1 MAMRVILTNSLL
13 KYYLLIKRRI
23 TNKLA
28 RNNKY
33 KEINK
38 VAKGTVLMREEKVKI
53 IPLGGLGEIGKNI
66 TVFECDDEIIVV
78 DCGIAFPDEEM
89 YGVDLIIPDIS
100 YLKNNVKKIKGIFL
114 THGHED
120 HIGSLPYVLKEV
132 NVPIYG
138 TKLTIGI
145 VKTKL
150 EEHNLLSEVKLHNV
164 EAGDVIKFDK
174 FKVEFIRNTHSI
186 ADSCSLAI
194 FTPVGTILHTGDFKI
209 DYTPIDGETMDLQ
222 RISNLGKEG
231 VTLLM
236 ADSTN
241 VERKGHSLSEKSIGH
256 TLDRIISKAKGRVI
270 VATFASNIHRMQ
282 QIVDA
287 SIKNKRKVVFN
298 GRSMENISKVAMEL
312 GYLHRPENSVLSID
326 DLKDYDNSKIT
337 LITTGSQGEPMASLA
352 RIAFSNH
359 RKIAIEHEDT
369 FIISASPIPG
379 NDKLISRVINELFRK
394 GADVIY
400 EDLADVHVSG
410 HAYQEELKLIHTL
423 VNPKYFMP
431 VHGEYRHLKHHG
443 DLAENLGM
451 DKNNIFILETGN
463 VLELTKNGCK
473 KEGKVRTGAVFVDGL
488 GVGDVGNIVLRDRRH
503 LAQDGMLTI
512 VVAIERE
519 TLSIVSGPDV
529 ITRGF
534 VYVKE
539 SEELI
544 NKVKEISVIEVEKC
558 LEIGVIEWYV
568 LKSNV
573 KKAVENYIYEKT
585 KRRPTIIPI
594 IMET

>member
-1 MAMRVILTNSLL
+1 MS
-13 KYYLLIKRRI
+13 
-23 TNKLA
+23 
-28 RNNKY
+28 
-33 KEINK
+33 
-38 VAKGTVLMREEKVKI
+38 EEKVKI

-66 TVFECDDEIIVV
+66 TVIECDDEIVV
-78 DCGIAFPDEEM
+78 IDCGIAFPDEEM
-89 YGVDLIIPDIS
+89 YGVDLIIPDIT
-100 YLKNNVKKIKGIFL
+100 YLKNNVEKIKGIFL

-120 HIGSLPYVLKEV
+120 HIGALPYVLKEI
-132 NVPIYG
+132 NVPLYG

-150 EEHNLLSEVKLHNV
+150 EEHNILSEEKLNNV
-164 EAGDVIKFDK
+164 EPGDVVSFNKL
-174 FKVEFIRNTHSI
+174 KVEFIRNTHSI

-194 FTPVGTILHTGDFKI
+194 FTPVGIILHTGDFKI
-209 DYTPIDGETMDLQ
+209 DYTPIDGQKMDLQ

-231 VTLLM
+231 VALLM

-241 VERKGHSLSEKSIGH
+241 VERQGHSLSEKSIGF
-256 TLDRIISKAKGRVI
+256 TLDRVISKAKGRVI

-287 SIKNKRKVVFN
+287 SFKSNRKVIFN

-312 GYLHRPENSVLSID
+312 GYLHIPNSEVMSID
-326 DLKDYDNSKIT
+326 DLKNYENDKIT

-359 RKIAIEHEDT
+359 RKINIEPNDT

-379 NDKLISRVINELFRK
+379 NDKLISKVINQLFRK

-400 EDLADVHVSG
+400 EDLEDVHVSG

-423 VNPKYFMP
+423 VHPKYFMP

-451 DKNNIFILETGN
+451 KKNNIFILETGS
-463 VLELTKNGCK
+463 VLEITKDECR
-473 KEGKVRTGAVFVDGL
+473 KEGKVRTGAIFVDGL

-539 SEELI
+539 SEALI
-544 NKVKEISVIEVEKC
+544 NKVKELSINELERC
-558 LEIGVIEWYV
+558 LSMGVIEWYV
-568 LKSNV
+568 LKGNI
-573 KKAVENYIYEKT
+573 KKTVENYIYETT

>member
-1 MAMRVILTNSLL
+1 MS
-13 KYYLLIKRRI
+13 
-23 TNKLA
+23 
-28 RNNKY
+28 
-33 KEINK
+33 
-38 VAKGTVLMREEKVKI
+38 EERVKI

-66 TVFECDDEIIVV
+66 TAIECDDEIVV
-78 DCGIAFPDEEM
+78 IDCGVAFPDEEM
-89 YGVDLIIPDIS
+89 YGVDLIIPDIT
-100 YLKNNVKKIKGIFL
+100 YLKNNVEKIKGIFL

-120 HIGSLPYVLKEV
+120 HIGALPYVLKEI
-132 NVPIYG
+132 NVPLYG

-150 EEHNLLSEVKLHNV
+150 EEHNILSDAKLNNV
-164 EAGDVIKFDK
+164 EPGDVVSFRKL
-174 FKVEFIRNTHSI
+174 KVEFIRNTHSI

-194 FTPVGTILHTGDFKI
+194 FTPVGIILHTGDFKI
-209 DYTPIDGETMDLQ
+209 DYTPIDGQKMDLQ

-231 VTLLM
+231 VVLLM

-241 VERKGHSLSEKSIGH
+241 VERQGHSLSEKSIGF
-256 TLDRIISKAKGRVI
+256 TLNRIISKAKGRVI

-287 SIKNKRKVVFN
+287 SFKNNRKVVFN

-312 GYLHRPENSVLSID
+312 GYLHIANNEVVSID
-326 DLKDYDNSKIT
+326 DLKNYENDKIT

-359 RKIAIEHEDT
+359 RKITIEPNDT

-379 NDKLISRVINELFRK
+379 NDKLISRVINQLFRK

-400 EDLADVHVSG
+400 EDLEDVHVSG

-423 VNPKYFMP
+423 VHPKYFMP

-451 DKNNIFILETGN
+451 KKNNIFILETGN
-463 VLELTKNGCK
+463 VLELTKDGCK
-473 KEGKVRTGAVFVDGL
+473 KEGKVRTGAIFVDGL

-512 VVAIERE
+512 VVAIERD

-539 SEELI
+539 SEALI
-544 NKVKEISVIEVEKC
+544 NKVKELSVNELERC
-558 LEIGVIEWYV
+558 LSMGVIEWYV
-568 LKSNV
+568 LKGNI
-573 KKAVENYIYEKT
+573 KKTVENYIYETT

>member
-1 MAMRVILTNSLL
+1 MS
-13 KYYLLIKRRI
+13 
-23 TNKLA
+23 
-28 RNNKY
+28 
-33 KEINK
+33 
-38 VAKGTVLMREEKVKI
+38 EERVKI

-66 TVFECDDEIIVV
+66 TAIECDDEIVV
-78 DCGIAFPDEEM
+78 IDCGVAFPDEEM
-89 YGVDLIIPDIS
+89 YGVDLIIPDIT
-100 YLKNNVKKIKGIFL
+100 YLKNNVEKIKGIFL

-120 HIGSLPYVLKEV
+120 HIGALPYVLKEI
-132 NVPIYG
+132 NVPLYG

-150 EEHNLLSEVKLHNV
+150 EEHNILSEARLNNV
-164 EAGDVIKFDK
+164 EPGDVVSFRKL
-174 FKVEFIRNTHSI
+174 KVEFIRNTHSI

-194 FTPVGTILHTGDFKI
+194 FTPVGIILHTGDFKI
-209 DYTPIDGETMDLQ
+209 DYTPIDGQKMDLQ

-231 VTLLM
+231 VVLLM

-241 VERKGHSLSEKSIGH
+241 VERQGHSLSEKSIGF

-287 SIKNKRKVVFN
+287 SFKNNRKVVFN

-312 GYLHRPENSVLSID
+312 GYLHIPNNEVVSID
-326 DLKDYDNSKIT
+326 DLKNYENDKIT

-359 RKIAIEHEDT
+359 RKITIEPNDT

-379 NDKLISRVINELFRK
+379 NDKLISRVINQLFRK

-400 EDLADVHVSG
+400 EDLEDVHVSG

-423 VNPKYFMP
+423 VHPKYFMP

-451 DKNNIFILETGN
+451 KKNNIFILETGN
-463 VLELTKNGCK
+463 VLELTKDGCK
-473 KEGKVRTGAVFVDGL
+473 KEGKVRTGAIFVDGL

-512 VVAIERE
+512 VVAIERD

-539 SEELI
+539 SEALI
-544 NKVKEISVIEVEKC
+544 NKVKELSVNELEKC
-558 LEIGVIEWYV
+558 LSMGVIEWYV
-568 LKSNV
+568 LKGNI
-573 KKAVENYIYEKT
+573 KKTVENYIYETT

>member
-1 MAMRVILTNSLL
+1 MS
-13 KYYLLIKRRI
+13 
-23 TNKLA
+23 
-28 RNNKY
+28 
-33 KEINK
+33 
-38 VAKGTVLMREEKVKI
+38 EEKVRI

-66 TVFECDDEIIVV
+66 TAIECDNEIVII
-78 DCGIAFPDEEM
+78 DCGVAFPDEEM
-89 YGVDLIIPDIS
+89 YGVDLIIPDIT
-100 YLKNNVKKIKGIFL
+100 YLKNNVEKIKGIFL

-120 HIGSLPYVLKEV
+120 HIGALPYVLKEI
-132 NVPIYG
+132 NVPLYG

-145 VKTKL
+145 VRTKL
-150 EEHNLLSEVKLHNV
+150 EEHNVLAEAKLNNV
-164 EAGDVIKFDK
+164 EPGDVISFNKL
-174 FKVEFIRNTHSI
+174 KVEFIRNTHSI

-194 FTPVGTILHTGDFKI
+194 FTPVGIILHTGDFKI
-209 DYTPIDGETMDLQ
+209 DYTPIDGQKMDLQ

-231 VTLLM
+231 IALLM

-241 VERKGHSLSEKSIGH
+241 VERQGHSLSEKSIGL
-256 TLDRIISKAKGRVI
+256 TLDRIIGKAKGRVI

-282 QIVDA
+282 QIADA
-287 SIKNKRKVVFN
+287 SFKNNRKVIFN

-312 GYLHRPENSVLSID
+312 GYLHIPNSEVMSID
-326 DLKDYDNSKIT
+326 DLKNYENDKIT

-359 RKIAIEHEDT
+359 RKITIEPNDT

-379 NDKLISRVINELFRK
+379 NDKLISRVINQLFRK

-400 EDLADVHVSG
+400 EDLEDVHVSG

-451 DKNNIFILETGN
+451 KKNNIFILETGD
-463 VLELTKNGCK
+463 VLELTKDNCRKDGR
-473 KEGKVRTGAVFVDGL
+473 VRTGAIFVDGL

-512 VVAIERE
+512 VVAIERD

-544 NKVKEISVIEVEKC
+544 NKVKELSVNELEKC
-558 LEIGVIEWYV
+558 LSMGVIEWYV
-568 LKSNV
+568 LKGNI
-573 KKAVENYIYEKT
+573 KKTVENYIYETT

>member
-1 MAMRVILTNSLL
+1 MS
-13 KYYLLIKRRI
+13 
-23 TNKLA
+23 
-28 RNNKY
+28 
-33 KEINK
+33 
-38 VAKGTVLMREEKVKI
+38 EEKVRI

-66 TVFECDDEIIVV
+66 TAIECDNEIVII
-78 DCGIAFPDEEM
+78 DCGVAFPDEEM
-89 YGVDLIIPDIS
+89 YGVDLIIPDIT
-100 YLKNNVKKIKGIFL
+100 YLKNNVEKIKGIFL

-120 HIGSLPYVLKEV
+120 HIGALPYVLKEI

-150 EEHNLLSEVKLHNV
+150 EEHNILAEAKLNNV
-164 EAGDVIKFDK
+164 EPGNMISFKK
-174 FKVEFIRNTHSI
+174 LKVEFIRNTHSI

-194 FTPVGTILHTGDFKI
+194 FTPVGIILHTGDFKI
-209 DYTPIDGETMDLQ
+209 DYTPIDGEKMDLQ

-231 VTLLM
+231 VALLM

-241 VERKGHSLSEKSIGH
+241 VERQGHSLSEKSIGL
-256 TLDRIISKAKGRVI
+256 TLDRIIGKAKGRVI

-282 QIVDA
+282 QIADA
-287 SIKNKRKVVFN
+287 SFKNNRKVIFN

-312 GYLHRPENSVLSID
+312 GYLHIPNSEVMSID
-326 DLKDYDNSKIT
+326 DLKNYENDKIT

-359 RKIAIEHEDT
+359 RKITIEPNDT

-379 NDKLISRVINELFRK
+379 NDKLISRVINQLFRK

-400 EDLADVHVSG
+400 EDLEDVHVSG

-443 DLAENLGM
+443 DLAENLGVK
-451 DKNNIFILETGN
+451 KNNIFILETGD
-463 VLELTKNGCK
+463 VLELTKDNCRKDGR
-473 KEGKVRTGAVFVDGL
+473 VRTGAIFVDGL

-512 VVAIERE
+512 VVAIERD

-544 NKVKEISVIEVEKC
+544 NKVKELSVNELEKC
-558 LEIGVIEWYV
+558 LSMGVIEWYV
-568 LKSNV
+568 LKGNI
-573 KKAVENYIYEKT
+573 KKTVENYIYETT

>member
-1 MAMRVILTNSLL
+1 
-13 KYYLLIKRRI
+13 
-23 TNKLA
+23 
-28 RNNKY
+28 
-33 KEINK
+33 
-38 VAKGTVLMREEKVKI
+38 
-53 IPLGGLGEIGKNI
+53 
-66 TVFECDDEIIVV
+66 
-78 DCGIAFPDEEM
+78 M
-89 YGVDLIIPDIS
+89 YGVDLIIPDIT
-100 YLKNNVKKIKGIFL
+100 YLKNNVEKIKGIFL

-120 HIGSLPYVLKEV
+120 HIGSLPYVLKQI
-132 NVPIYG
+132 NVPLYG

-150 EEHNLLSEVKLHNV
+150 EEHNILSEAKLNNV
-164 EAGDVIKFDK
+164 VPGDIISFKK
-174 FKVEFIRNTHSI
+174 LKVEFIRNTHSI

-194 FTPVGTILHTGDFKI
+194 FTPVGIILHTGDFKI
-209 DYTPIDGETMDLQ
+209 DYTPIDGERMDLQ

-231 VTLLM
+231 VALLM

-241 VERKGHSLSEKSIGH
+241 VERQGHSLSEKSIGL
-256 TLDRIISKAKGRVI
+256 TLDRIIGKAKGRVI

-282 QIVDA
+282 QIADA
-287 SIKNKRKVVFN
+287 SLKNNRKVIFN

-312 GYLHRPENSVLSID
+312 GYLHIPESEVVSIN
-326 DLKDYDNSKIT
+326 DLKKYENDKIT

-359 RKIAIEHEDT
+359 RKISIEHNDT

-379 NDKLISRVINELFRK
+379 NDKLISRVINQLFRK

-400 EDLADVHVSG
+400 EDLEDVHVSG
-410 HAYQEELKLIHTL
+410 HAYKEELKLIHSL

-443 DLAENLGM
+443 DLAESLGM
-451 DKNNIFILETGN
+451 KKNNIFILETGN
-463 VLELTKNGCK
+463 VLELTKNDCK
-473 KEGKVRTGAVFVDGL
+473 KEGKVRTGAIFVDGL

-503 LAQDGMLTI
+503 LAQDGMVTI
-512 VVAIERE
+512 VVAIERD

-544 NKVKEISVIEVEKC
+544 KKVKELSVNELDKC
-558 LEIGVIEWYV
+558 LSMGVIEWYV
-568 LKSNV
+568 LKGNI
-573 KKAVENYIYEKT
+573 KKTVENYIYETT

>member
-1 MAMRVILTNSLL
+1 MS
-13 KYYLLIKRRI
+13 
-23 TNKLA
+23 
-28 RNNKY
+28 
-33 KEINK
+33 
-38 VAKGTVLMREEKVKI
+38 EEKVKI

-66 TVFECDDEIIVV
+66 TVIECDDEIVII

-89 YGVDLIIPDIS
+89 YGVDLIIPDIT
-100 YLKNNVKKIKGIFL
+100 YLKNNVEKIKGIFL

-120 HIGSLPYVLKEV
+120 HIGALPYVLKEI

-138 TKLTIGI
+138 SKLTIGI

-150 EEHNLLSEVKLHNV
+150 QEHNILSEAKLNNV
-164 EAGDVIKFDK
+164 DPGDVVSFKK
-174 FKVEFIRNTHSI
+174 LKVEFIRNTHSI

-194 FTPVGTILHTGDFKI
+194 FTPVGIILHTGDFKI
-209 DYTPIDGETMDLQ
+209 DYTPIDGQKMDLQ

-231 VTLLM
+231 VALLM

-241 VERKGHSLSEKSIGH
+241 VERQGHSLSEKSIGF
-256 TLDRIISKAKGRVI
+256 TLDRVISNAKGRVI

-287 SIKNKRKVVFN
+287 SFKSNRKVIFN

-312 GYLHRPENSVLSID
+312 GYLHIPNNDVISID
-326 DLKDYDNSKIT
+326 DLKNYENDKIT

-359 RKIAIEHEDT
+359 RKIAIEPNDT

-379 NDKLISRVINELFRK
+379 NDKLISRVINQLFRK

-400 EDLADVHVSG
+400 KGLEDVHVSG

-451 DKNNIFILETGN
+451 KKNNIFILETGN
-463 VLELTKNGCK
+463 VLELTKNECR
-473 KEGKVRTGAVFVDGL
+473 KEGRVRTGAIFVDGL

-539 SEELI
+539 SEALI
-544 NKVKEISVIEVEKC
+544 NKVKELSINELERC
-558 LEIGVIEWYV
+558 LSMGVIEWYV
-568 LKSNV
+568 LKGNI
-573 KKAVENYIYEKT
+573 KKSVEKYIYETT

>member
-1 MAMRVILTNSLL
+1 MN
-13 KYYLLIKRRI
+13 
-23 TNKLA
+23 
-28 RNNKY
+28 
-33 KEINK
+33 
-38 VAKGTVLMREEKVKI
+38 EEKVRI

-66 TVFECDDEIIVV
+66 TVIECDDEIIVI

-89 YGVDLIIPDIS
+89 YGVDLIIPDIT
-100 YLKNNVKKIKGIFL
+100 YLKNNEKKIKGIFL

-120 HIGSLPYVLKEV
+120 HIGALPYVLKEI
-132 NVPIYG
+132 NVPLYG

-145 VKTKL
+145 VRTKL
-150 EEHNLLSEVKLHNV
+150 EEHNVLAEAKLNNV
-164 EAGDVIKFDK
+164 EPGDVISFNKL
-174 FKVEFIRNTHSI
+174 KVEFIRNTHSI

-194 FTPVGTILHTGDFKI
+194 FTPVGIILHTGDFKI
-209 DYTPIDGETMDLQ
+209 DYTPIDGQKMDLQ

-231 VTLLM
+231 IALLM

-241 VERKGHSLSEKSIGH
+241 VERQGHSLSEKSIGL
-256 TLDRIISKAKGRVI
+256 TLDRIIGKAKGRVI

-287 SIKNKRKVVFN
+287 SIKSNRKVAFN

-312 GYLHRPENSVLSID
+312 GYLHIPNEHIISID
-326 DLKDYDNSKIT
+326 DLNDYENNKIT

-352 RIAFSNH
+352 RIAFSTH
-359 RKIAIEHEDT
+359 RKIVIEPNDT

-379 NDKLISRVINELFRK
+379 NDKLISRVINQLFRK

-400 EDLADVHVSG
+400 EDLEDVHVSG
-410 HAYQEELKLIHTL
+410 HAYKEELKLIHTL

-443 DLAENLGM
+443 DLAEDLGM
-451 DKNNIFILETGN
+451 KKSDIFILETGN
-463 VLELTKNGCK
+463 VLELTKNSCK
-473 KEGKVRTGAVFVDGL
+473 KEGKVRTGAIFVDGL

-512 VVAIERE
+512 VVAIERD

-544 NKVKEISVIEVEKC
+544 NKVKELSVNELEKC
-558 LEIGVIEWYV
+558 LGMGVIEWYV
-568 LKSNV
+568 LKGSI
-573 KKAVENYIYEKT
+573 KKNVENYIYEKT

>member
-1 MAMRVILTNSLL
+1 MN
-13 KYYLLIKRRI
+13 
-23 TNKLA
+23 
-28 RNNKY
+28 
-33 KEINK
+33 
-38 VAKGTVLMREEKVKI
+38 EEKVRI

-66 TVFECDDEIIVV
+66 TVIECDDEIIVI

-89 YGVDLIIPDIS
+89 YGVDLIIPDIT
-100 YLKNNVKKIKGIFL
+100 YLKNNEKKIKGIFL

-120 HIGSLPYVLKEV
+120 HIGALPYVLKEI
-132 NVPIYG
+132 NVPLYG

-145 VKTKL
+145 VRTKL
-150 EEHNLLSEVKLHNV
+150 EEHNVLSEAKLNNV
-164 EAGDVIKFDK
+164 EPGDVISFNKL
-174 FKVEFIRNTHSI
+174 KVEFIRNTHSI

-194 FTPVGTILHTGDFKI
+194 FTPVGIILHTGDFKI
-209 DYTPIDGETMDLQ
+209 DYTPIDGQKMDLQ

-231 VTLLM
+231 IALLM

-241 VERKGHSLSEKSIGH
+241 VERQGHSLSEKSIGL
-256 TLDRIISKAKGRVI
+256 TLDRIIGKAKGKVI

-287 SIKNKRKVVFN
+287 SIKSNRKVAFN

-312 GYLHRPENSVLSID
+312 GYLHIPNEHIISID
-326 DLKDYDNSKIT
+326 DLNDYENNKIT

-352 RIAFSNH
+352 RIAFSTH
-359 RKIAIEHEDT
+359 RKIVIEPNDT

-379 NDKLISRVINELFRK
+379 NDKLISRVINQLFRK

-400 EDLADVHVSG
+400 EDLEDVHVSG
-410 HAYQEELKLIHTL
+410 HAYKEELKLIHTL

-443 DLAENLGM
+443 DLAEDLGM
-451 DKNNIFILETGN
+451 KKSDIFILETGN
-463 VLELTKNGCK
+463 VLELTKNSCK
-473 KEGKVRTGAVFVDGL
+473 KEGKVRTGAIFVDGL

-512 VVAIERE
+512 VVAIERD

-544 NKVKEISVIEVEKC
+544 NKVKELSVNELEKC
-558 LEIGVIEWYV
+558 LGMGVIEWYV
-568 LKSNV
+568 LKGSI
-573 KKAVENYIYEKT
+573 KKNVENYIYEKT